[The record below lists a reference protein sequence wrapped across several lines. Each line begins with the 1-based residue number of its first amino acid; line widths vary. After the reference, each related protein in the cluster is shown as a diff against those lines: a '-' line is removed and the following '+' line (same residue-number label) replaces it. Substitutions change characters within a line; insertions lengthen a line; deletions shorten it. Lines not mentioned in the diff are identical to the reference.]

1 MKKIIPKDAK
11 LIPDEAECVF
21 KGVIYDVYH
30 WQQKLFDGKFAA
42 FEMLRRPDTVQAIC
56 VDADKILV
64 IKQEQP
70 HRGKNTNFPGGRVD
84 LTDNSTLEAVQRE
97 VKEETGMTFAKWKLV
112 KVEQPQAKIEWFIY
126 TYVAHNPTAESSKS
140 LDAGEKIETV
150 WSTIEDVKSLIA
162 DDVKHINE
170 SRSILETAKTSSEL
184 IFLNE
189 FHGKEIE
196 R

>member
-1 MKKIIPKDAK
+1 M
-11 LIPDEAECVF
+11 
-21 KGVIYDVYH
+21 
-30 WQQKLFDGKFAA
+30 
-42 FEMLRRPDTVQAIC
+42 
-56 VDADKILV
+56 
-64 IKQEQP
+64 
-70 HRGKNTNFPGGRVD
+70 
-84 LTDNSTLEAVQRE
+84 QRE

-126 TYVAHNPTAESSKS
+126 TYVAHNPTGESTKS

-150 WSTIEDVKSLIA
+150 WSTMEEVRSLIA

-170 SRSILETAKTSSEL
+170 SRSIFEAAKTTSEL

-189 FHGKEIE
+189 FQGKEIE

>member
-1 MKKIIPKDAK
+1 MKKVIPKDAI
-11 LIPDEAECVF
+11 LIPENAEPVF
-21 KGVIYDVYH
+21 QGVIFAVYQ
-30 WQQKLFDGKFAA
+30 WQQEMFDGTMAT
-42 FEMLRRPDTVQAIC
+42 FEALKRPDTVQAIC

-70 HRGKNTNFPGGRVD
+70 HRGKNTDFPGGRVD

-126 TYVAHNPTAESSKS
+126 TYVAHNPTGESTQS

-150 WSTIEDVKSLIA
+150 WSTMEEVRSLIA

-170 SRSILETAKTSSEL
+170 SRSIFEAAKTTSEL

-189 FHGKEIE
+189 FQGKEIE